1 MPQWALDWPGLLDW
15 ELERL
20 SERASSVRVDDKL
33 LESGLLVVYFDW
45 PFQDRTVPLEATF
58 PSSYPYLRPHV
69 LLRTDP
75 NSWPD
80 RHVGPVDGSICLL
93 GRDSAQ
99 WTPDWYLAKLLD
111 EQLEDALL
119 GTGPEDPQGEP
130 ADFWWNTLAPLP
142 GSYCLIDSSWDF
154 GVESHGELE
163 IIYALGSAIDSA
175 GCRCVS
181 FKGVISK
188 VFAKSGALLAKW
200 EGTLPS
206 ELKSSTN
213 KLPVPWYRSDKMLL
227 PRGNWPALLHELR
240 SEQFGSLRK
249 TNSLGRGVRWCP
261 FAFVH
266 PIEIAHNEWGHG
278 WVIGGE
284 WGAKKDFR
292 RRSGGGPTV
301 PTKFV
306 PVMRAGATDIGFRVP
321 AVRGLKTRRIAVFGV
336 GGIGAPIAL
345 ELARNGCAELRLVD
359 HDSVEPGNSIRWP
372 LGAAAWGKRKVIALK
387 DFLGDQYPG
396 VSVVPIA
403 HQLGALGQV
412 KSDLEMLQ
420 QALTDV
426 DIVVDAAVSDGVT
439 RLLWDQCNRRGIPL
453 IEAGATPPLLGGVVV
468 RYTAGGGCP
477 VCLQYA
483 RIHNRIPK
491 PLGLD
496 EDTLH
501 QPPGCAE
508 RTFHGADYDLRE
520 LSLQAVRMVLD
531 TLTAVDPAPSVVQT
545 LSFIG
550 EAGGLK
556 LPSWQQHQL
565 YKERGCCGGT
575 VA

>member
-20 SERASSVRVDDKL
+20 SERASNVRVDDKQ
-33 LESGLLVVYFDW
+33 LENGLLVVDFDW
-45 PFQDRTVPLEATF
+45 PFQGGTVSLGATF
-58 PSSYPYLRPHV
+58 PSSYPFLRPHV
-69 LLRTDP
+69 FLRTDP
-75 NSWPD
+75 SSWPE

-99 WTPDWYLAKLLD
+99 WTPDWYLVKLLD

-119 GTGPEDPQGEP
+119 GTGSEDPQGEP
-130 ADFWWNTLAPLP
+130 ADLWWNILAPLSD
-142 GSYCLIDSSWDF
+142 SYCLIDSSWDL
-154 GVESHGELE
+154 GAESHGELE
-163 IIYALGSAIDSA
+163 ITYALGSAIDSA

-181 FKGVISK
+181 FKGVVSK
-188 VFAKSGALLAKW
+188 VLAKSGALLARW
-200 EGTLPS
+200 EGALPI
-206 ELKSSTN
+206 ELEGSTN

-240 SEQFGSLRK
+240 SEHFGSLPK
-249 TNSLGRGVRWCP
+249 THSLGRGVHWRP

-266 PIEIAHNEWGHG
+266 PIEITHNETGHG
-278 WVIGGE
+278 WIIGGE
-284 WGAKKDFR
+284 WGAKKDFKHR
-292 RRSGGGPTV
+292 PGSGPTA

-306 PVMRAGATDIGFRVP
+306 PVMRAGESDIGFRVP
-321 AVRGLKTRRIAVFGV
+321 AVRGLRTKRIAVFGV

-345 ELARNGCAELRLVD
+345 ELARNGCAELRIVD

-372 LGAAAWGKRKVIALK
+372 LGAAAWGKRKVIAIK
-387 DFLGDQYPG
+387 HFLDSQYPG

-403 HQLGALGQV
+403 HQLGALGQT
-412 KSDLEMLQ
+412 KSDLHVLQ

-426 DIVVDAAVSDGVT
+426 DIVVDAAVSNGVT
-439 RLLWDQCNRRGIPL
+439 RLLWDQCNKLGIPL
-453 IEAGATPPLLGGVVV
+453 IEVGATPPLSGGAVV

-483 RIHNRIPK
+483 RIRNHIPK
-491 PLGLD
+491 PLGTD
-496 EDTLH
+496 EDTLG

-520 LSLQAVRMVLD
+520 LSLQAVRLVVD
-531 TLTAVDPAPSVVQT
+531 TLTATDSSPSVVQT
-545 LSFIG
+545 LSFTSG
-550 EAGGLK
+550 VGGLK

-565 YKERGCCGGT
+565 DKERDCCGGT
-575 VA
+575 VV

>member
-15 ELERL
+15 ELDRL
-20 SERASSVRVDDKL
+20 GERASNVRVDDKQ
-33 LESGLLVVYFDW
+33 LENGLLVVHFDW
-45 PFQDRTVPLEATF
+45 PFQGGTVSLEATF

-69 LLRTDP
+69 YLRTDP
-75 NSWPD
+75 SSWPE
-80 RHVGPVDGSICLL
+80 RHVGPIDGSICLL

-99 WTPDWYLAKLLD
+99 WTPDWCLAKLLD

-119 GTGPEDPQGEP
+119 GTGSEDPQGEP

-142 GSYCLIDSSWDF
+142 DSYCLIDSSWDF
-154 GVESHGELE
+154 GVESHGEFE

-175 GCRCVS
+175 GGRCVS
-181 FKGVISK
+181 FRGVISK
-188 VFAKSGALLAKW
+188 VFAKSGTLLAKW
-200 EGTLPS
+200 EGVLPR
-206 ELKSSTN
+206 ELKGSTN
-213 KLPVPWYRSDKMLL
+213 KLSVPWYRSDKMLL

-240 SEQFGSLRK
+240 SEQFGSLCK
-249 TNSLGRGVRWCP
+249 TNSLGRGVRWRP

-266 PIEIAHNEWGHG
+266 PIEITHNEWGHG
-278 WVIGGE
+278 WIIGGE
-284 WGAKKDFR
+284 WGVKKDFR
-292 RRSGGGPTV
+292 RRPGCGPTV
-301 PTKFV
+301 PTMFV
-306 PVMRAGATDIGFRVP
+306 PVMRAGETDIGFRVP
-321 AVRGLKTRRIAVFGV
+321 AVRGLKTKRIAVFGV

-387 DFLGDQYPG
+387 GFLGDQYPG

-412 KSDLEMLQ
+412 KSDLEVLQ

-453 IEAGATPPLLGGVVV
+453 IEVGATPPLLGGAVV

-496 EDTLH
+496 EDTLD

-520 LSLQAVRMVLD
+520 LSLQAVRLVVD
-531 TLTAVDPAPSVVQT
+531 TLTATDPAPSVVQT
-545 LSFIG
+545 LSFIS
-550 EAGGLK
+550 EAGGLR

-565 YKERGCCGGT
+565 DKERDCCEGT